1 MTSLQATRTAPLSL
15 TGPLNRWRKALR
27 NLVAA
32 TIAAVAVGAAI
43 AEDGVTKDEILVGA
57 TSTKTG
63 AIAVCG
69 NVDEGASAYFKRIND
84 AGGVNGRKIKFIVL
98 DDGYSPQRAIG
109 NVRRLMGQDK
119 VFALISGCGTVTGA
133 AVLSIAERDTIPYL
147 FPLVGLDDLVLPPK
161 KNVFSI
167 LPQYGSQVVTMI
179 DYVAKSQAPKTA
191 AVSIINIAGHEKWMK
206 AVRAKLEALKITI
219 VDEQIIDVAAPDKA
233 PFVTRVKSKNPDL
246 FVMVDSAPG
255 SARYI
260 LEMQRQNW
268 KPKVITGINTL
279 TDESFLRAVGN
290 AGDNLVIA
298 PGVLLPTS
306 DPKSN
311 ECVDAVTAYDKNL
324 SPSGYTSF
332 GCLGAKVFVDA
343 VRRVG
348 ADLTRE
354 RLIAELETTRAFQSG
369 FSGPITFGPGV
380 RQGLSTIYPV
390 GLQDGKF
397 KVLGVG
403 IPLQ

>member
-1 MTSLQATRTAPLSL
+1 MTSLYPTQTAAFSL
-15 TGPLNRWRKALR
+15 GKPSNGWNQVLR
-27 NLVAA
+27 NLVAV
-32 TIAAVAVGAAI
+32 TIVAAAVGAAV

-84 AGGVNGRKIKFIVL
+84 TGGVNGRKIKFIVL

-147 FPLVGLDDLVLPPK
+147 FPLVGLDDLVLPTK
-161 KNVFSI
+161 RNVFSI

-179 DYVAKSQAPKTA
+179 DYVAKSQSPKTA
-191 AVSIINIAGHEKWMK
+191 AVSIINIAGHENWMK

-219 VDEQIIDVAAPDKA
+219 VDEQVIDVAASDKA

-279 TDESFLRAVGN
+279 TDESFLRAVGT

-306 DPKSN
+306 DPRSN
-311 ECVDAVTAYDKNL
+311 ECVDAVSGYDKGLN
-324 SPSGYTSF
+324 PSGYTSF
-332 GCLGAKVFVDA
+332 GCLGAKLFVDA

-354 RLIAELETTRAFQSG
+354 RLIAELENTRNFQSG

>member
-1 MTSLQATRTAPLSL
+1 MTYMCAMQTAPLSL
-15 TGPLNRWRKALR
+15 IRSSSEWRKVLR

-32 TIAAVAVGAAI
+32 TIAAVALGTAV

-69 NVDEGASAYFKRIND
+69 NVDEGANAYFKRIND
-84 AGGVNGRKIKFIVL
+84 AGGVNGRKIKFVVL

-109 NVRRLMGQDK
+109 NVRRLMGQEK

-133 AVLSIAERDTIPYL
+133 AVLSIVERDTIPYL
-147 FPLVGLDDLVLPPK
+147 FPLVGLDDMVTPAK

-179 DYVAKSQAPKTA
+179 DYIAKNQAPKTA
-191 AVSIINIAGHEKWMK
+191 AISIINIAGHESWMK
-206 AVRAKLEALKITI
+206 AVRAKLEEMKITV
-219 VDEQIIDVAAPDKA
+219 VDEQVIDVAAPDKA

-246 FVMVDSAPG
+246 FVMIDSVPG

-268 KPKVITGINTL
+268 KPKAITGINTL
-279 TDESFLRAVGN
+279 TDEAFLRAVGT

-298 PGVLLPTS
+298 PGVLLPVS
-306 DPKSN
+306 DPKAS
-311 ECVDAVTAYDKNL
+311 ECVDAVAAYDKNIA
-324 SPSGYTSF
+324 PSAYTSF
-332 GCLGAKVFVDA
+332 GCLGAKLFVDA

-354 RLIAELETTRAFQSG
+354 KLIAELEKTKNFQSG
-369 FSGPITFGPGV
+369 FSGPINFAPST

-397 KVLGVG
+397 KVLGTGV
-403 IPLQ
+403 PLQ

>member
-1 MTSLQATRTAPLSL
+1 MTFLNPTRTAALSL
-15 TGPLNRWRKALR
+15 TRSLNEWRRALR
-27 NLVAA
+27 NLVIA
-32 TIAAVAVGAAI
+32 TISVAVVGAAT

-57 TSTKTG
+57 TSAKTG
-63 AIAVCG
+63 PIAVCG

-98 DDGYSPQRAIG
+98 DDAYSPQRAIG

-147 FPLVGLDDLVLPPK
+147 FPLVGLDDLVLPPR

-191 AVSIINIAGHEKWMK
+191 AISIINIAGHENWMK

-219 VDEQIIDVAAPDKA
+219 VDEQVIDVAASDKS

-279 TDESFLRAVGN
+279 ADESFLRAVGN
-290 AGDNLVIA
+290 AADNLVIA
-298 PGVLLPTS
+298 PGVLLPVS
-306 DPKSN
+306 DPKSS
-311 ECVDAVTAYDKNL
+311 ECVDAVTSYDKNL
-324 SPSGYTSF
+324 NPSAFTSF
-332 GCLGAKVFVDA
+332 GCLGAKLFVDA

-348 ADLTRE
+348 ANLTRE
-354 RLIAELETTRAFQSG
+354 RLIAELENTRNFQSG
-369 FSGPITFGPGV
+369 FSGPISFAPGV

>member
-1 MTSLQATRTAPLSL
+1 MASLHSTR
-15 TGPLNRWRKALR
+15 TGPLSITRPSSAWRKVLR
-27 NLVAA
+27 HLVSA
-32 TIAAVAVGAAI
+32 TIATIAVGAAV
-43 AEDGVTKDEILVGA
+43 AEEGVTKDEILVGA

-84 AGGVNGRKIKFIVL
+84 TGGINGRKIRFIVL

-109 NVRRLMGQDK
+109 NIRRLLGQDK
-119 VFALISGCGTVTGA
+119 VFALISGCGTATGA

-147 FPLVGLDDLVLPPK
+147 FPLVGLDDLVLPAK

-191 AVSIINIAGHEKWMK
+191 AISIINIAGHEKWMK

-219 VDEQIIDVAAPDKA
+219 VDEQIIDVAASDKA

-290 AGDNLVIA
+290 AGDGLVIA
-298 PGVLLPTS
+298 PGVLLPTN
-306 DPKSN
+306 DPRSN
-311 ECVDAVTAYDKNL
+311 ECVDAVSGYDKSL

-354 RLIAELETTRAFQSG
+354 RLIAELENTRNFQSG

-380 RQGLSTIYPV
+380 RQGLSTIYPI
-390 GLQDGKF
+390 GLQGGKF